1 LNKATFTNVLK
12 NGINHSTPSVGKF
25 STETLKAYDEADT
38 LKYMFTT
45 LVFHPENKTVEYFL
59 KIFSFVRVKLKN
71 RYFSEIPLKK
81 IRIYPYKE
89 ILRLLAV
96 KFLSLTAAD
105 TIWEWTELSFD
116 KWVSNKLDK
125 EVKIVHCYEHAA
137 LFTFKKAKDFGC
149 FKILEQVSQHHT
161 HYKHIVENQFKLYPS
176 LRSKYIEKISFKSIK
191 KRNERKNKEYELAD
205 LIICNSTFTMK
216 TLIDAGINKSKIIK
230 IPLAY
235 PETNQQS
242 KKNTLPGRFTF
253 TCVGSIS
260 LTKGTHILINVWRKH
275 FSDFTNIKLILAG
288 TVSLPR
294 EYLSNLPPNIEF
306 RGFVNKDQLDDIY
319 GESDLLVFPTLGD
332 GFGMVIT
339 EAMAKGIPVLT
350 TNNSAGYDLIED
362 GKDGFIIEAGSE
374 DALAKKMLWILKNKP
389 ILPKMSELVIQ
400 KARKYQWLDY
410 RKLLI
415 EEVETRYLEFM
426 SKIKSLDNY

>member
-1 LNKATFTNVLK
+1 MNKASDINIVKNVV
-12 NGINHSTPSVGKF
+12 NHSSPSVGKF
-25 STETLKAYDEADT
+25 STETLKAYEEAGI

-45 LVFHPENKTVEYFL
+45 LVVHPENKTVKSFL
-59 KIFSFVRVKLKN
+59 KIFSFIRVKLKN
-71 RYFSEIPLKK
+71 RYFSEIPQKK
-81 IRIYPYKE
+81 IRLYPYKE

-137 LFTFKKAKDFGC
+137 LFTFNRAKDFGC
-149 FKILEQVSQHHT
+149 FKILEQVSQHHS
-161 HYKHIVENQFKLYPS
+161 HYKNIVENQLKLYPS

-216 TLIDAGINKSKIIK
+216 TLIDAGINRSKIFK

-242 KKNTLPGRFTF
+242 KKNILPARFTF
-253 TCVGSIS
+253 TCIGSIS
-260 LTKGTHILINVWRKH
+260 LTKGTHILINVWRKY
-275 FSDFTNIKLILAG
+275 FSDLTNAKLILAG

-294 EYLSNLPPNIEF
+294 EYVSNLPPNIEY
-306 RGFVNKDQLDDIY
+306 RGFVNKDQLNGIY

-339 EAMAKGIPVLT
+339 EAMAKGVPVLT

-362 GKDGFIIEAGSE
+362 DKDGFIIDAGNE
-374 DALAKKMLWILKNKP
+374 DALAQKMLWILENKS

-400 KARKYQWLDY
+400 KAKKYQWLDY

-415 EEVETRYLEFM
+415 EEIETRYLEFM
-426 SKIKSLDNY
+426 SKM